1 MTLKYFNISL
11 QDNTTFTLGD
21 VAGNVTANATNF
33 INGVLMNDEALAL
46 LYSLYNPLTKTLNW
60 TAMNETYGV
69 FDGNS
74 TEGYLDKINTQ
85 RIQDAKA

>member
-1 MTLKYFNISL
+1 MTLNYFNISL

-46 LYSLYNPLTKTLNW
+46 LYSLYNPLTKTPN
-60 TAMNETYGV
+60 
-69 FDGNS
+69 
-74 TEGYLDKINTQ
+74 
-85 RIQDAKA
+85 